1 MRFVY
6 MIQFDWS
13 TEDYGE
19 IETELFGSYKKAL
32 ARFRELVQN
41 EKNPTL
47 SWVGEQALDEYDN
60 VNDGYELD
68 FCYAE
73 GTNNQSWHIVD
84 NSNYYR
90 HSFIDLIIKEIQ

>member
-13 TEDYGE
+13 TEDYEE
-19 IETELFGSYKKAL
+19 IEIELFGSYKKAL
-32 ARFRELVQN
+32 TRFRELAQN

-47 SWVGEQALDEYDN
+47 SWVGEQALDEYGN

-84 NSNYYR
+84 KGNYYR